1 MFLFEEVILQLEN
14 KIALKTLKN
23 WANKIERLTDKK
35 FERKY
40 AKNSKGYTYSF
51 KVFSSNDV
59 ESFFKLID
67 LRSKNIPLDIAI
79 SDVFMSEEEKK
90 KKETISITKAEF
102 RENQAT
108 VKELID
114 LVKDVLSDNA
124 EIKKRLKVLEMKQG
138 MVGE

>member
-1 MFLFEEVILQLEN
+1 MFSFEEVILQLEN

-23 WANKIERLTDKK
+23 WANKIER
-35 FERKY
+35 Y

-124 EIKKRLKVLEMKQG
+124 EIKKRLKVLEMK
-138 MVGE
+138 

>member
-1 MFLFEEVILQLEN
+1 M
-14 KIALKTLKN
+14 
-23 WANKIERLTDKK
+23 
-35 FERKY
+35 
-40 AKNSKGYTYSF
+40 
-51 KVFSSNDV
+51 
-59 ESFFKLID
+59 
-67 LRSKNIPLDIAI
+67 
-79 SDVFMSEEEKK
+79 
-90 KKETISITKAEF
+90 TKAEF

>member
-1 MFLFEEVILQLEN
+1 MFSFEEVILQLEN
-14 KIALKTLKN
+14 KIALKTLKS

-40 AKNSKGYTYSF
+40 TKNSKGYTYSC
-51 KVFSSNDV
+51 KVFRSNDV
-59 ESFFKLID
+59 ESCFKLID
-67 LRSKNIPLDIAI
+67 LRSKNVPLDIAI

-90 KKETISITKAEF
+90 KNETISMTKADF

>member
-1 MFLFEEVILQLEN
+1 
-14 KIALKTLKN
+14 
-23 WANKIERLTDKK
+23 
-35 FERKY
+35 
-40 AKNSKGYTYSF
+40 
-51 KVFSSNDV
+51 
-59 ESFFKLID
+59 D

-124 EIKKRLKVLEMKQG
+124 EIKKRLKVLEMK
-138 MVGE
+138 